1 MEWKVRSIGI
11 TMFTSKLIRKFY
23 CCRPI
28 FLQSSTVGMPIFFP
42 SIKCSL
48 MLWTKQGAVAE
59 ITRVSQK
66 ALDQDVLNS
75 GQFLKQ
81 AEIVRIARGI

>member
-1 MEWKVRSIGI
+1 
-11 TMFTSKLIRKFY
+11 
-23 CCRPI
+23 
-28 FLQSSTVGMPIFFP
+28 
-42 SIKCSL
+42 

-59 ITRVSQK
+59 ITRVSPK